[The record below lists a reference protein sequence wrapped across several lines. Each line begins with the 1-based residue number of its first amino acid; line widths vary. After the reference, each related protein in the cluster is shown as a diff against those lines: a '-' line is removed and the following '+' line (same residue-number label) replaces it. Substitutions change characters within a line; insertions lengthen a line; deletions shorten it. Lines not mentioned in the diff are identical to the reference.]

1 MLVSCAEARD
11 SLLFTIGGVF
21 TSGGVFFCLC
31 LGLVDCLGFD
41 GRERRVKEPRGE
53 DAFEVDVDEE
63 DVLAGGL
70 VTGSSPRSCS
80 LSSDELLELYVTD
93 VLVTIAKLKFND

>member
-11 SLLFTIGGVF
+11 SLLLTIGGVF

-31 LGLVDCLGFD
+31 LGLVDGLGFD
-41 GRERRVKEPRGE
+41 GRERRVKEPRGD
-53 DAFEVDVDEE
+53 DALDVEVDEE

-70 VTGSSPRSCS
+70 VTGSFPRSCS
-80 LSSDELLELYVTD
+80 LSSDELLELYVGD
-93 VLVTIAKLKFND
+93 GVAIVTKLKFNC